1 MREIN
6 NNLQHPKGAGDGGE
20 RVMSGMEITIKG
32 TPREIADL
40 VQTIQWLE
48 KDNVIAPIDC
58 LRKKIV
64 EGRELELEVRP
75 RRKKYRSHI

>member
-1 MREIN
+1 
-6 NNLQHPKGAGDGGE
+6 
-20 RVMSGMEITIKG
+20 MSGMEITIKR
-32 TPREIADL
+32 TPKEIADL

-58 LRKKIV
+58 LRKKIA
-64 EGRELELEVRP
+64 EGRALELEVRP